1 MPTTE
6 TFTPQEKNVETRE
19 NAFAGDEGSVKWSD
33 VNLPPRDPKDERVAL
48 QSLLI
53 LFLIDMSLSATIHID
68 IDSNFKSVIQ
78 KPQTSFVQVS
88 PKRVWHKDDPS
99 DTPAKIDYRTEFD
112 ERFDRYRAEEP
123 TGIKVPESHDVLKKT
138 IYLQSP
144 DRPLKQAA
152 STTWLTTRK

>member
-1 MPTTE
+1 
-6 TFTPQEKNVETRE
+6 
-19 NAFAGDEGSVKWSD
+19 
-33 VNLPPRDPKDERVAL
+33 
-48 QSLLI
+48 
-53 LFLIDMSLSATIHID
+53 MSLSATIHID

-152 STTWLTTRK
+152 STT